1 MSRESKFLARILR
14 HAPDEIGVTLDAAG
28 WVRIDLLL
36 RAMKKKG
43 RGMTRA
49 QLEDLVETN
58 DKRRF
63 TIRKDMIRAAQGH
76 SISVDL
82 GLQPLSPPEFLYHGT
97 ASQSLDAIFASG
109 LLPGGRRHVHLSA
122 DPSTAA
128 GVGKRHGKPTVLQ
141 VEAVRMHAEGY
152 VFCRADNGVW
162 LTDHVPSEYLRF
174 GVRSVD

>member
-14 HAPDEIGVTLDAAG
+14 HKPEDIGVTLDAEG

-36 RAMKKKG
+36 RAMKKAG

-63 TIRKDMIRAAQGH
+63 TIQRDKIRAAQGH
-76 SISVDL
+76 SIPVDL
-82 GLQPLSPPEFLYHGT
+82 GLQPLLPPELLYHGT

-109 LLPGGRRHVHLSA
+109 LLPGGRRHVHLSG

-141 VEAVRMHAEGY
+141 VEAGRMHGDGY

-162 LTDHVPSEYLRF
+162 LTDHVPPEYLGF
-174 GVRSVD
+174 GIRSVD

>member
-14 HAPDEIGVTLDAAG
+14 HKPEDIGVTLDAEG

-36 RAMKKKG
+36 RAMKKAG

-63 TIRKDMIRAAQGH
+63 TIQRDKIRAAQGH
-76 SISVDL
+76 SIPVDL
-82 GLQPLSPPEFLYHGT
+82 GQQPLLPPELLYHGT

-109 LLPGGRRHVHLSA
+109 LLPGGRRHVHLSG

-128 GVGKRHGKPTVLQ
+128 CVGKRHGKPTVLQ
-141 VEAVRMHAEGY
+141 VEAGRMHRDGY

-162 LTDHVPSEYLRF
+162 LTDHVPPEYLGF
-174 GVRSVD
+174 GIRSVD